1 MDRWWEDPDFG
12 TLEEGQVEEHPISR
26 ARLKKILY
34 FPLGILTSL
43 FGLIMFNIP
52 LQGEE
57 SGAMAMD
64 ADTALFLV
72 GVPLFFIGGPYLIA
86 ASIFGDGRLNF
97 LKKRKEWY
105 EYQMLEEAIRT
116 KPIIAHYWEAYQDP
130 EHPHHDDIHR
140 YGWMD
145 SIKWKHRPLEV
156 FGYMT
161 TTLESGERRHGK
173 IVPKRSIEYK
183 MSNDLLRVEYDHK
196 WDREVYVKGPNAS
209 PIDINL
215 ADRRVWGGFLAFF
228 VITNLL
234 FTIPSSLAL
243 ALNGDDIFS
252 VRGSLI
258 TLAGQPFLLILLAGV
273 FTDLLGPF
281 GQKWFTL
288 GPMARHNMRVESMA
302 KDMDMQEIKERMTF
316 LIEKYST
323 VRDNLSPPPMEMDD
337 SIKRIATRY
346 VLPILSLLA
355 SVYAVVSLDG
365 DSGPD
370 SGLGLGSLLL
380 LLAGV
385 FSLVTMAL
393 KHTRFT
399 MKNATF
405 AGYMISDTH
414 IHILDG
420 LYGKKMRRADI
431 PEHSCVRIVDQWDI
445 HWARQNRAGEWEG
458 GKKTLKGYN
467 VALHLIWLRDESPVV
482 KDVKGMLSLIRENI
496 RKPGLPAGLSGF
508 NEIDLEGDGNKKWVG
523 EYRIRFQFSSKEEQS
538 EFAERLASDLKL
550 PIRKNWKWKKGRK
563 YHNFRR

>member
-12 TLEEGQVEEHPISR
+12 TLEEEQVKEHPISR

-57 SGAMAMD
+57 SVAMAMD

-72 GVPLFFIGGPYLIA
+72 GALLFLIGGPYLLA
-86 ASIFGDGRLNF
+86 ASIFGDGRFNF

-130 EHPHHDDIHR
+130 EHPHHDNIRR

-173 IVPKRSIEYK
+173 IVPKNSIEYK
-183 MSNDLLRVEYDHK
+183 MSNDLLRVVYDHK
-196 WDREVYVKGPNAS
+196 RGSKEYVKGPNAS

-215 ADRRVWGGFLAFF
+215 ADRRVWGGFLAF
-228 VITNLL
+228 VVVTNLL
-234 FTIPSSLAL
+234 FTIPSSLVL

-252 VRGSLI
+252 VRDSLI
-258 TLAGQPFLLILLAGV
+258 TLAGQPFLLILIAGV

-302 KDMDMQEIKERMTF
+302 KDMEMEEIKERMTF
-316 LIEKYST
+316 LIEKYSA
-323 VRDNLSPPPMEMDD
+323 VRDKLSPPMEMDD
-337 SIKRIATRY
+337 SIKRGATRY
-346 VLPILSLLA
+346 VLPILSLFA

-365 DSGPD
+365 DLGPD
-370 SGLGLGSLLL
+370 SGLGLASLLL

-385 FSLVTMAL
+385 FSLATMAL

-405 AGYMISDTH
+405 AGYRISD
-414 IHILDG
+414 
-420 LYGKKMRRADI
+420 
-431 PEHSCVRIVDQWDI
+431 
-445 HWARQNRAGEWEG
+445 
-458 GKKTLKGYN
+458 
-467 VALHLIWLRDESPVV
+467 
-482 KDVKGMLSLIRENI
+482 LSLIHI
-496 RKPGLPAGLSGF
+496 
-508 NEIDLEGDGNKKWVG
+508 
-523 EYRIRFQFSSKEEQS
+523 
-538 EFAERLASDLKL
+538 
-550 PIRKNWKWKKGRK
+550 
-563 YHNFRR
+563 